1 MNHAQARDLVAAVL
15 PELTPAESQ
24 FLRSVDNAESNYGQ
38 GWVALARKLD
48 MPDPEQYANVNNWG
62 AITAPKSTSDDTSFF
77 MRDRRWRRYAS
88 PEEGLKDSARL
99 VLKPNVKAALS
110 RGDGAG
116 AVRAMGDNGYYIE
129 PRIAKASQIDQY
141 RKFIESSH
149 ARVVAGTGEPSLLT
163 WDGRGQAGRKVGDF
177 LEAAVYVG
185 GLVGAIWLL
194 AGGAAKD
201 E

>member
-24 FLRSVDNAESNYGQ
+24 FMRSVSNADSNYGQ
-38 GWVALARKLD
+38 GWVALARTLG
-48 MPDPEQYANVNNWG
+48 MPEPEQYADVHNWG
-62 AITAPKSTSDDTSFF
+62 AITAPKSTSDATSFF
-77 MRDRRWRRYAS
+77 MRDRRWRRYAT
-88 PEEGLKDSARL
+88 PEEGAKDAARII
-99 VLKPNVKAALS
+99 LKPNVKAAVN
-110 RGDGAG
+110 RGDGTG

-129 PRIAKASQIDQY
+129 PKIAKASQVEQY
-141 RKFIESSH
+141 RKFIASSH
-149 ARVVAGTGEPSLLT
+149 ARVIAGTGEPSLLS